1 MFADF
6 SELREFAKLEACDSA
21 RQLEQKFE
29 LAKKYFDNKE
39 WSKLTFLIERPYRFE
54 FFYWLAI
61 EMEVEVPSTLLYDVW
76 TDTENPS
83 INRSYFVE
91 AFQKLSC
98 PNKGIDDDDKKE
110 FADLPNEFEV
120 YRGVEQGSLKKSTAL
135 VCHGR

>member
-1 MFADF
+1 MQISDCYLFDMYLDSNDDLLSYQKLKEVLENNTNYELSIPTTRTPLFVGFPTFVEKYDEKMFADF

-61 EMEVEVPSTLLYDVW
+61 EMEVEVPSTFL
-76 TDTENPS
+76 
-83 INRSYFVE
+83 
-91 AFQKLSC
+91 
-98 PNKGIDDDDKKE
+98 
-110 FADLPNEFEV
+110 
-120 YRGVEQGSLKKSTAL
+120 
-135 VCHGR
+135 